1 MENNEQKKLD
11 VDLATLKPI
20 EPKADGP
27 MLDFSPL
34 HNKTVKIER
43 VSVIASDMGWDKA
56 GNQITLETPREQ
68 LLVESENLVP
78 KLGIKSDME
87 YRVRGWF
94 NLIKQKD
101 GTLGWSLHKKGNLNK
116 FLTAQRVKTP
126 AELVGRD
133 CIVKVIDKK
142 TSEGGVE
149 SRIYFL
155 Y

>member
-1 MENNEQKKLD
+1 MENEQTKLN

-20 EPKADGP
+20 EAKAD
-27 MLDFSPL
+27 MVLMDFSPL

-43 VSVIASDMGWDKA
+43 VSVIASTVGWDDNGK
-56 GNQITLETPREQ
+56 QVVLEVPREQ
-68 LLVESENLVP
+68 LLVESENIPP
-78 KLGIKSDME
+78 KLGIKTDAE

-116 FLTAQRVKTP
+116 FLNAQRVKTP
-126 AELVGRD
+126 NELIGKEV
-133 CIVKVIDKK
+133 IVKVVDKK
-142 TSEGGVE
+142 NSEGQTE

>member
-1 MENNEQKKLD
+1 MDNEQKTLN

-20 EPKADGP
+20 ESKGDGEL
-27 MLDFSPL
+27 MDFGPL
-34 HNKTVKIER
+34 HNKTVKIEK
-43 VSVIASDMGWDKA
+43 VTVIQSTRGWNKA
-56 GNQITLETPREQ
+56 GEPIELETPREQ
-68 LLVESENLVP
+68 LLVESENIVS
-78 KLGIKSDME
+78 KLGITNGAE

-116 FLTAQRVKTP
+116 FLSAQRVKTP
-126 AELVGRD
+126 NELIGKDV
-133 CIVKVIDKK
+133 IVKVVDKK
-142 TSEGGVE
+142 NNEGQVE

>member
-1 MENNEQKKLD
+1 MEEQQKLN

-20 EPKADGP
+20 EPKGDGVL
-27 MLDFSPL
+27 MDFSPL

-43 VSVIASDMGWDKA
+43 VSVIASTKGWDKA
-56 GNQITLETPREQ
+56 GNPIELEVPREQ
-68 LLVESENLVP
+68 LLVESENIVA
-78 KLGIKSDME
+78 KLGIKADAE

-116 FLTAQRVKTP
+116 FLNAQRVKAP
-126 AELVGRD
+126 NELIGKDV
-133 CIVKVIDKK
+133 IVKVIDKK
-142 TSEGGVE
+142 NAEGQTE